1 MYKAIL
7 FKEWIKIKWVVVGFA
22 ATCLA
27 ALIYI
32 GLDCRHSIEM
42 SGAIKIWL
50 FVIQRKNLYHS
61 LLKYIPLFAGIALA
75 VAQFVPEM
83 TKNRFRLSFHLPIDE
98 KKMLLFMVLIGLLT
112 NLLVYILIIVGLII
126 SGSTFYPR
134 EIVSSSLITSAPW
147 LLAGIAGYLATSMI
161 VIESNWMHRI
171 ILSIISIAY
180 FNLLFLENGYNE
192 YRFSFLYYFI
202 VAILFFITILFP
214 GYRLRKGCK

>member
-1 MYKAIL
+1 MYKSIL
-7 FKEWIKIKWVVVGFA
+7 FKEWIKIKWVLVGFA
-22 ATCLA
+22 AICLA
-27 ALIYI
+27 SLIYI
-32 GLDCRHSIEM
+32 GLDSRHSIEM

-50 FVIQRKNLYHS
+50 FVIQRKTLYYS

-147 LLAGIAGYLATSMI
+147 LLAGIVGYLATSMI

-171 ILSIISIAY
+171 ILSIISILY

-192 YRFSFLYYFI
+192 YRFSFCYYFI